1 MRLVDITIANFR
13 GIRSLQLPL
22 SQLTVLIGENN
33 SGKSTIL
40 EAIRLVLGRG
50 AGLRRNSLSE
60 YDFHLPDAS
69 ATPQTAQPIA
79 LTLHFA
85 EEQADEWPEDIAQQ
99 LVDIIQTDSQ
109 GRNHIW
115 LRVAG
120 TYNPKISNFELRP
133 TFVNAEGIELPS
145 KTPNLLNT
153 ILRLVPMFF
162 LSALRDASQEFGL
175 RGQFWSSFLKSIQI
189 PDDQRQGIEEQLRAI
204 NASVIGANAGLSEVI
219 RRIAETN
226 QLVPLADA
234 EPVTLEALPTRVF
247 DMTGKLQVLLTAPH
261 GAKLPLQRYGEGT
274 QSLAVLM
281 LFRAF
286 VTANL
291 AEAYTPESTPL
302 LALEEPEAHLHPSA
316 ARALGT
322 LLAELPGQILVSSHS
337 GDLVSRVPLFA
348 LRRLYK
354 VSGETKVGFVP
365 EGTFDQRELQAID
378 YSIRQTRGQFL
389 FSRCWLLVEGETE
402 FHLLPM
408 LFDLMEYPQDQINI
422 SILEISQAYNK
433 GEPFIKLAK
442 ALGIQWFLLADGDD
456 AGNDYIARARRQ
468 LEPDETVSDRM
479 VQLSHRDIEH
489 EFWHNGYDTFMK
501 GLVPAPTIAE
511 ISTITDNNE
520 QIKRYIK
527 AAIKAAGGKP
537 AFAQTLIAEI
547 KQRGKAT
554 IPLTLQQVIERVAV
568 LTRS

>member
-50 AGLRRNSLSE
+50 VGLRRNSLSE

-85 EEQADEWPEDIAQQ
+85 EEQANEWPDTIVQQ
-99 LVDIIQTDSQ
+99 LFDVIQPDSQ
-109 GRNHIW
+109 DRNHIW
-115 LRVAG
+115 LRVEG
-120 TYNPKISNFELRP
+120 KYNPNISNFELST
-133 TFVNAEGIELPS
+133 TFIDANGIELQR

-162 LSALRDASQEFGL
+162 LSALRDASQEFGQ

-189 PDDQRQGIEEQLRAI
+189 PDDQRQAIETQLRAI
-204 NASVIGANAGLSEVI
+204 NDSVIGANAGLSEVI
-219 RRIAETN
+219 KRIAESN

-234 EPVTLEALPTRVF
+234 EPVTLEALPTRIF

-261 GAKLPLQRYGEGT
+261 GTKLPLQRYGEGT

-291 AEAYTPESTPL
+291 AEAYTLESTPL

-316 ARALGT
+316 ARALGA

-337 GDLVSRVPLFA
+337 GDLVSRVPLSA

-354 VSGETKVGFVP
+354 AHGETNVGFVP
-365 EGTFDQRELQAID
+365 EGTFDERELQAID
-378 YSIRQTRGQFL
+378 YSIRQTRGQYL

-408 LFDLMEYPQDQINI
+408 LFDLMGHPQDQINI
-422 SILEISQAYNK
+422 SILEISQAYGK

-442 ALGIQWFLLADGDD
+442 ALGIQWFLLADGDN
-456 AGNDYIARARRQ
+456 AGNYYIERGRRQ
-468 LEPDETVSDRM
+468 LAPGETESDRM
-479 VQLSHRDIEH
+479 VQLSHLNIEH
-489 EFWHNGYDTFMK
+489 EFWHNGYDSFMK
-501 GLVPAPTIAE
+501 ALVPPATIAR
-511 ISTITDNNE
+511 ISAIADNNE
-520 QIKRYIK
+520 QIKRYIE
-527 AAIKAAGGKP
+527 AAIKEAGGKP
-537 AFAQTLIAEI
+537 AFAQALIAEI
-547 KQRGKAT
+547 KQRGKNT
-554 IPLTLQQVIERVAV
+554 IPPVLHQTIKRVAD
-568 LTRS
+568 LARS